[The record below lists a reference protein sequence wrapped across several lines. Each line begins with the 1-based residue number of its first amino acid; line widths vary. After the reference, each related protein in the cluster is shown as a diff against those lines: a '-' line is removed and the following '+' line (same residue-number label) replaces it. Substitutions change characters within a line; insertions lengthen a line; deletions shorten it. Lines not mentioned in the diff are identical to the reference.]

1 MKILIV
7 GELNPDLILR
17 NYSAFPCLGQEV
29 LVEDCTLTLGS
40 ASAICAVGLAKLGDA
55 VRFAGLVGQDQWG
68 DFSLQALV
76 NAGIDTSGV
85 RRDASV
91 KTGITISITS
101 AADRAFVTH
110 LGAIAAFRAAH
121 LDRAVMDGCGHLH
134 ISSYFLQEGLRGDC
148 RALFAEAHRRGMT
161 TSLDPGFDPTE
172 KWDSGLRD
180 TLTEVDVFFPN
191 EVELRGAG
199 GSDEPIECLRRL
211 DNGRTLVVA
220 KLGREGC
227 MALDGGSAV
236 HVPAFAV
243 EAVDTTGAGDSFNA
257 GFLHAWLGRR
267 PLKEAMRFAAACG
280 ALSTRAMGGTGSQA
294 TESEAEE
301 MLNGTTGN

>member
-1 MKILIV
+1 VKILVV

-121 LDRAVMDGCGHLH
+121 LDSAVMDGCGHLH

-199 GSDEPIECLRRL
+199 ASDEPIECLRRL

>member
-1 MKILIV
+1 MKILVV

-121 LDRAVMDGCGHLH
+121 LDSAVMDGCGHLH

-199 GSDEPIECLRRL
+199 ASDEPIECLRRL

>member
-1 MKILIV
+1 
-7 GELNPDLILR
+7 
-17 NYSAFPCLGQEV
+17 
-29 LVEDCTLTLGS
+29 
-40 ASAICAVGLAKLGDA
+40 
-55 VRFAGLVGQDQWG
+55 
-68 DFSLQALV
+68 
-76 NAGIDTSGV
+76 
-85 RRDASV
+85 
-91 KTGITISITS
+91 
-101 AADRAFVTH
+101 
-110 LGAIAAFRAAH
+110 
-121 LDRAVMDGCGHLH
+121 MDGCGHLH

-148 RALFAEAHRRGMT
+148 HALFAEAHRRGMT

-211 DNGRTLVVA
+211 DNGRTLVMA

-257 GFLHAWLGRR
+257 GFLHAWLRRR
-267 PLKEAMRFAAACG
+267 PLRDAMRFAAACG

-294 TESEAEE
+294 TEAEAEE
-301 MLNGTTGN
+301 MLNGTARN

>member
-121 LDRAVMDGCGHLH
+121 LDSAVMDGCSHLH

-211 DNGRTLVVA
+211 DNGRTLVMA

-227 MALDGGSAV
+227 MSLDGGSAV

>member
-1 MKILIV
+1 VKILFA

-17 NYSAFPCLGQEV
+17 DYHAFPTLGQEV
-29 LVEDCTLTLGS
+29 LVDDCTLTLGS
-40 ASAICAVGLAKLGDA
+40 ATAICAVGMARLGNA
-55 VRFAGLVGQDQWG
+55 VRFATLVGRDQWG
-68 DFSLQALV
+68 DFCVQALEQ
-76 NAGIDTSGV
+76 AGIDISGV
-85 RRDASV
+85 RREPSV

-101 AADRAFVTH
+101 AADRAFVTY

-121 LDRAVMDGCGHLH
+121 MDSAVMDGCGHLH
-134 ISSYFLQEGLRGDC
+134 ISSYFLQEGLRQDC

-172 KWDSGLRD
+172 RWASGLSE
-180 TLTEVDVFFPN
+180 TLVEVDVFFPN

-199 GSDEPIECLRRL
+199 GSSEPVECLRRL
-211 DNGRTLVVA
+211 QNGRTLVIA

-227 MALDGGSAV
+227 MALADGAPV
-236 HVPAFAV
+236 HVPAFPV
-243 EAVDTTGAGDSFNA
+243 RAVDTTGAGDSFNA
-257 GFLHAWLGRR
+257 GFLHAWLRRR
-267 PLKEAMRFAAACG
+267 PLQEAMRFAAACG

-301 MLNGTTGN
+301 MLHVTTGN

>member
-1 MKILIV
+1 
-7 GELNPDLILR
+7 
-17 NYSAFPCLGQEV
+17 
-29 LVEDCTLTLGS
+29 
-40 ASAICAVGLAKLGDA
+40 VGLAKLGDA

-211 DNGRTLVVA
+211 DNGRTLVMA

-227 MALDGGSAV
+227 MALDGDSAV

>member
-1 MKILIV
+1 MKILFA

-17 NYSAFPCLGQEV
+17 DYHAFPRLGQEV
-29 LVEDCTLTLGS
+29 LVDDCTLTLGS
-40 ASAICAVGLAKLGDA
+40 ATAICAVGLARLGNA
-55 VRFAGLVGQDQWG
+55 VRFATLVGQDQWG
-68 DFSLQALV
+68 DFCVRALEQ
-76 NAGIDTSGV
+76 AGIDISGV
-85 RRDASV
+85 RREASV

-101 AADRAFVTH
+101 AADRAFVTY

-121 LDRAVMDGCGHLH
+121 MDSAVMDGCGHLH
-134 ISSYFLQEGLRGDC
+134 ISSYFLQEGLRQDC

-172 KWDSGLRD
+172 RWASGLRG
-180 TLTEVDVFFPN
+180 TLEQVDVFFPN

-199 GSDEPIECLRRL
+199 GSTEPVECLRRL
-211 DNGRTLVVA
+211 HNGRTLVIA

-227 MALDGGSAV
+227 MALADGAPV
-236 HVPAFAV
+236 HVPAFPV
-243 EAVDTTGAGDSFNA
+243 RAVDTTGAGDSFNA
-257 GFLHAWLGRR
+257 GFLHAWLRRR
-267 PLKEAMRFAAACG
+267 PLQEAMRFAAACG

-301 MLNGTTGN
+301 MLHVTTGN

>member
-1 MKILIV
+1 
-7 GELNPDLILR
+7 
-17 NYSAFPCLGQEV
+17 
-29 LVEDCTLTLGS
+29 
-40 ASAICAVGLAKLGDA
+40 
-55 VRFAGLVGQDQWG
+55 
-68 DFSLQALV
+68 
-76 NAGIDTSGV
+76 
-85 RRDASV
+85 
-91 KTGITISITS
+91 
-101 AADRAFVTH
+101 
-110 LGAIAAFRAAH
+110 
-121 LDRAVMDGCGHLH
+121 MDGCSHLH

-211 DNGRTLVVA
+211 DNGRTLVMA

-227 MALDGGSAV
+227 MSLEGGSAV

-243 EAVDTTGAGDSFNA
+243 RGRGHDGRGRFVQRRLPACVAGPASVERGAALCRGLRRVIDS
-257 GFLHAWLGRR
+257 GHGRHGQ
-267 PLKEAMRFAAACG
+267 PG
-280 ALSTRAMGGTGSQA
+280 HGV
-294 TESEAEE
+294 
-301 MLNGTTGN
+301 

>member
-1 MKILIV
+1 MKILVV

-211 DNGRTLVVA
+211 DNGRTLVMA

-227 MALDGGSAV
+227 MALDGDSAV

-257 GFLHAWLGRR
+257 GFLHAWLRRR
-267 PLKEAMRFAAACG
+267 PLRDAMRFAAACG

>member
-1 MKILIV
+1 MKILVV

-121 LDRAVMDGCGHLH
+121 LDSAVMDGCGHLH

-211 DNGRTLVVA
+211 DNGRTLVMA

-227 MALDGGSAV
+227 MALDGDSAV

>member
-1 MKILIV
+1 MKILVV

-17 NYSAFPCLGQEV
+17 DYHSFPTLGQEV

-55 VRFAGLVGQDQWG
+55 VRFAGLVGLDQWG

-76 NAGIDTSGV
+76 NAGIDISGV
-85 RRDASV
+85 RREASV
-91 KTGITISITS
+91 KTGITISIS
-101 AADRAFVTH
+101 SSADRALVTY

-121 LDRAVMDGCGHLH
+121 LVSAVMDGCGHLH

-148 RALFAEAHRRGMT
+148 HALFAEAHRRGMT

-172 KWDSGLRD
+172 KWDGGLRD

-211 DNGRTLVVA
+211 DNGRTLVMA

-236 HVPAFAV
+236 HMPAFAV

-294 TESEAEE
+294 SEAEAEE
-301 MLNGTTGN
+301 MLNGTARN

>member
-1 MKILIV
+1 MKILVV

-40 ASAICAVGLAKLGDA
+40 ASAICAVGLAKLGNA

-211 DNGRTLVVA
+211 DNGRTLVIA
-220 KLGREGC
+220 KLGRDGC
-227 MALDGGSAV
+227 MALDHGNLV

-243 EAVDTTGAGDSFNA
+243 QAVDTTGAGDSFNA

-267 PLKEAMRFAAACG
+267 AFREAMRFAAACG
-280 ALSTRAMGGTGSQA
+280 ALSTRAMGGTTCQA
-294 TESEAEE
+294 TEAEAEE
-301 MLNGTTGN
+301 MLNGTARN